1 MLNKIV
7 EVKIEIKL
15 NQKSYESK
23 EFQEFLEVIKSGE
36 MKKQL
41 SSNTSFKM
49 KSLEID
55 YHIRNE

>member
-7 EVKIEIKL
+7 EVKIEIRL

-55 YHIRNE
+55 CHIRNE